1 LIEALV
7 GEDRHAMLV
16 QPVVQAGREGGQIR
30 EGEAG
35 ADQLITYLDACAKRL
50 SSLNFSYVCPKPVLA
65 N

>member
-7 GEDRHAMLV
+7 GEDKHAMLV

-35 ADQLITYLDACAKRL
+35 ADQLVAYLDACAKRVP
-50 SSLNFSYVCPKPVLA
+50 SFNFSYVCPEPVLA